1 MYPNEENMKPKAVER
16 FYPYISMESW
26 LTIFY
31 QVLRIYYL
39 NRITPKNFKALP
51 GVPPQEAIVDPPMT
65 KSNIY
70 SVAETILLKW
80 MSYHYNIINQTMAR

>member
-1 MYPNEENMKPKAVER
+1 MKPKVVER
-16 FYPYISMESW
+16 VYPYIAMESW

-51 GVPPQEAIVDPPMT
+51 GIPATENVVDVAMQ

-70 SVAETILLKW
+70 SVAESIMLKW
-80 MSYHYNIINQTMAR
+80 MSYHLGLINPT